1 MLVWPTK
8 LIVTCFQTCWL
19 KNMDI
24 TVFPFLEI
32 IPLLWDSY
40 PFLNSSLILASGG
53 LFWTYHFFLNVIYG
67 ICHKLAFML
76 IMDFNLSLWLDGRCC
91 QGLVPVVV
99 YQPVHVA
106 GCPADWSPPQCLLN
120 CKASWM
126 LCCLCADIWK
136 PQNYSLS
143 TLGSREFLPWLL
155 PRLDVFISWAA
166 LVSLCIWK
174 RMVSGWDLDF

>member
-32 IPLLWDSY
+32 IPLPWDSY

-91 QGLVPVVV
+91 QGPCGRLSACTCSRVS
-99 YQPVHVA
+99 
-106 GCPADWSPPQCLLN
+106 CRL
-120 CKASWM
+120 
-126 LCCLCADIWK
+126 K
-136 PQNYSLS
+136 PSS
-143 TLGSREFLPWLL
+143 
-155 PRLDVFISWAA
+155 VFIKLQGLLDA
-166 LVSLCIWK
+166 LLSLCWHLK
-174 RMVSGWDLDF
+174 TTKL